1 MGKHVLKGYV
11 SRDTYP
17 IIGLFK
23 AIIMMMKLF

>member
-1 MGKHVLKGYV
+1 MSKHVLKEYI

-23 AIIMMMKLF
+23 AIIMMKLF